1 MTNSENLSIN
11 VKQAAQDLALV
22 LLTLF
27 VLKNLLL
34 QFEAMWTFAGP
45 ISLLSALAVATWRL
59 KARGESWA
67 SLGLIHSSS
76 HWKLALWAIVALVLT
91 TVAGGLA
98 GSVATDFLPASQVS
112 DQASNFT
119 KNRFAN
125 VPGNLPIYFYW
136 LLVSWI
142 IGGFTEELLFRG
154 FLVNRFEKLFSKVP
168 VSVVLAVVIQAL
180 IFGQQHMYYQGVIGL
195 VETGTIGLVAGAI
208 YIFCG
213 RRLWPLIISHGLIN
227 TLGMTMIYLGNA
239 PGA

>member
-59 KARGESWA
+59 KARGDSWA